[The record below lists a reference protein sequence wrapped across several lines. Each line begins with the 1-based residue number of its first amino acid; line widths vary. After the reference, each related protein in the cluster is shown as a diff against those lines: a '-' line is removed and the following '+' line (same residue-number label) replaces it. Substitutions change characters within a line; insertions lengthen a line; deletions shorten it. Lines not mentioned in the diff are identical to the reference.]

1 MKKITVIGDIMVE
14 PSFLAQ
20 VKKED
25 EYDFYTP
32 LKALEYL
39 FDSSDYVIGNLET
52 PLAGEEAEYTN
63 RIVSFNAPDSVAE
76 AVKKIGVDVVSTANN
91 HCLDRGFVGLERTLT
106 TLDRIGLDHT
116 GTYTKGFTGDRNH
129 YFQIGD
135 TKVALIAYAHSTNY
149 GITPDLPEGD
159 TAVCVNNSRPLKG
172 ASPTYPRLPE
182 NYYTTLKYVQELAGR
197 TLLWEETILLR
208 KAMGITIGAIDDLVP
223 PETLVEI
230 EKFAGK
236 IEADYKTAKENG
248 ADIVLFYPHLGG
260 QFNTTPGK
268 YSHTFLNRCAKIGFD
283 AILAAHSHTTQKAE
297 YINGNP
303 CFYSMGN
310 VTMSPCTFYQIPE
323 SLAEYGLAAHLYVEN
338 KKILKTTISIIK
350 MVEDENTPLRVVP
363 VDKLYEELSEEGRA
377 KLMKDLKEV
386 FLRVTGRE
394 LPEGALKK
402 EYDL

>member
-14 PSFLAQ
+14 PPFLAQ
-20 VKKED
+20 AKKGD

-32 LKALEYL
+32 LRALEHV
-39 FDSSDYVIGNLET
+39 FDKSDYVIGNLET
-52 PLAGEEAEYTN
+52 PLAGEEAGYTS

-76 AVKKIGVDVVSTANN
+76 AVKKIGVNVVSTANN
-91 HCLDRGFVGLERTLT
+91 HCLDRGFAGLERTLA

-116 GTYTKGFTGDRNH
+116 GTYTKGFKGDRNH
-129 YFQIGD
+129 YFEIGD

-149 GITPDLPEGD
+149 GITLDLPEGD

-172 ASPTYPRLPE
+172 ALPTYPRLPE
-182 NYYTTLKYVQELAGR
+182 NYYTTLKCVRELAGR

-208 KAMGITIGAIDDLVP
+208 KAMGITIGAIDELVP
-223 PETLVEI
+223 PETVKEI
-230 EKFAGK
+230 DEFAGK

-248 ADIVLFYPHLGG
+248 ADIVLFYPHVGG
-260 QFNTTPGK
+260 QFNTVPGK
-268 YSHTFLNRCAKIGFD
+268 YSETFLKRCSKIGFD
-283 AILAAHSHTTQKAE
+283 AMFAAHSHTTQKAE

-323 SLAEYGLAAHLYVEN
+323 SLAEYGLAAHLYVDD
-338 KKILKTTISIIK
+338 KKIKKTTISIIK

-363 VDKLYEELSEEGRA
+363 VDILYAELTGEAKE
-377 KLMKDLKEV
+377 KLMSDVSEV
-386 FLRVTGRE
+386 YERVTGRE
-394 LPEGALKK
+394 LPEGRLQK
-402 EYDL
+402 EYEL